1 MTVKRWV
8 LTAVALVLV
17 VVGLVLF
24 LMSRSSVGAK
34 SVDMDA
40 EVLTQVNQD
49 LNRAINP
56 HIANADKALAAADQI
71 ASHSTSSIR
80 TEVLAVSQHLS
91 GWELAE
97 VNSTKPTIALN
108 DRVAI
113 YQAVKV
119 SRPVVLPVVGDQI
132 SFPMF
137 SGSSVVV
144 DVQSVKNYPDGG
156 FGWSGHLQ
164 GFGDDYPVVVTYGE
178 RTAFATI
185 TTPEGSFTME
195 STDGLGWLYK
205 NPSEFELSAH
215 GSTDVLEI
223 PQTHQK

>member
-1 MTVKRWV
+1 MAVNRWV
-8 LTAVALVLV
+8 LTAIVLMSV
-17 VVGLVLF
+17 IAGLVF
-24 LMSRSSVGAK
+24 FFVGRSS
-34 SVDMDA
+34 DA
-40 EVLTQVNQD
+40 GSTERDTTVRTQVNQD
-49 LNRAINP
+49 LNQVVNP
-56 HIANADKALAAADQI
+56 HIANANKALAAAARI
-71 ASHSTSSIR
+71 ASNSTSSMK
-80 TEVLAVSQHLS
+80 TEVLAVSQRLS

-97 VNSTKPTIALN
+97 VNSAKPSIELN
-108 DRVAI
+108 ERVSI
-113 YQAVKV
+113 FQAVKV
-119 SRPVVLPVVGDQI
+119 ARPEVLAVVGDQI

-178 RTAFATI
+178 RSAFATI

-205 NPSEFELSAH
+205 NPSEFELSTH

-223 PQTHQK
+223 PEVHQK